1 DPDNVELLVASAEVL
16 SWNGATR
23 PEAMARYD
31 RVLKQN
37 PDEPRA
43 LAGTA
48 QLLAWQGRTP
58 EAMQLYD
65 RVLAKDPMNLA
76 ALRGKA
82 EILNWRGHYAEARGL
97 AGRAH
102 RVAPADERADLEL
115 ARANV
120 GLQKFTEASQ
130 ALSGV
135 SGSPNHEFDDVRDE
149 IHRGRGTYLD
159 LGYSFRQQPDHTPNN
174 VEYHRFLAAISTP
187 VSPSARVTFLYQPTL
202 YDAVIQGFNSS
213 YFGAAMDSVWSDRA
227 SVHANFGAVVFQNV
241 PVNFDGG
248 GGFSYKLLPS
258 ATMKL
263 NIQRQPVL
271 ESQLS
276 IEGQN

>member
-1 DPDNVELLVASAEVL
+1 RMLLLMFLCLGVVGLMAQNSPSVAEVAAEVRATKIAKIMSPEDGTAGGEQDIRAQAIARLQELVAAHPDEGSERVRWAQRLSWSGAARPQSLEVFDQGLKRDPDNVELLVASAEVL

-97 AGRAH
+97 AERAH

-149 IHRGRGTYLD
+149 IH
-159 LGYSFRQQPDHTPNN
+159 
-174 VEYHRFLAAISTP
+174 
-187 VSPSARVTFLYQPTL
+187 
-202 YDAVIQGFNSS
+202 
-213 YFGAAMDSVWSDRA
+213 
-227 SVHANFGAVVFQNV
+227 
-241 PVNFDGG
+241 
-248 GGFSYKLLPS
+248 
-258 ATMKL
+258 
-263 NIQRQPVL
+263 
-271 ESQLS
+271 
-276 IEGQN
+276 